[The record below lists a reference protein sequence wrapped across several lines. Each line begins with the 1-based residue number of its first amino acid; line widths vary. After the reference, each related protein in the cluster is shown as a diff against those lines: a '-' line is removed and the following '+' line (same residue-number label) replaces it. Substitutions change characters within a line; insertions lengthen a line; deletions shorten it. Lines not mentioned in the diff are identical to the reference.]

1 MRTAFIKQ
9 LTEEAKHNDKIFLV
23 VGDLGFSVIEEFAT
37 LFPNRYINTGIAE
50 QNMIGVSAGLARE
63 GFNVYVYSI
72 GNFPTQRCM
81 EQIRYDVCY
90 HELSVKIISVGGGY
104 AYGSLGA
111 SHHATEEI
119 GMLRTIPGIVICS
132 PADPV
137 EARKI
142 TSISANYDGAMY
154 IRLGKAGE
162 PIIHTDDL
170 SHLTIGDIIPIKQ
183 STSNI
188 ALLASGSILDYSV
201 KFIKENEIDT
211 SIYSLPF
218 IKPLNKSQLI
228 EIASKYKKII
238 IMEEHQ
244 KSGGVGSAI
253 LEQLCDIQYEG
264 LIKYIPTIQRIAI
277 DDKFYSLS
285 GSQQYLRNIAGL
297 TLKKSYF
304 HI

>member
-1 MRTAFIKQ
+1 MGKQ
-9 LTEEAKHNDKIFLV
+9 NYF
-23 VGDLGFSVIEEFAT
+23 FS
-37 LFPNRYINTGIAE
+37 GITD
-50 QNMIGVSAGLARE
+50 ILILAILCE
-63 GFNVYVYSI
+63 HDSYVY
-72 GNFPTQRCM
+72 
-81 EQIRYDVCY
+81 
-90 HELSVKIISVGGGY
+90 
-104 AYGSLGA
+104 
-111 SHHATEEI
+111 EI
-119 GMLRTIPGIVICS
+119 
-132 PADPV
+132 
-137 EARKI
+137 
-142 TSISANYDGAMY
+142 
-154 IRLGKAGE
+154 
-162 PIIHTDDL
+162 
-170 SHLTIGDIIPIKQ
+170 
-183 STSNI
+183 
-188 ALLASGSILDYSV
+188 V